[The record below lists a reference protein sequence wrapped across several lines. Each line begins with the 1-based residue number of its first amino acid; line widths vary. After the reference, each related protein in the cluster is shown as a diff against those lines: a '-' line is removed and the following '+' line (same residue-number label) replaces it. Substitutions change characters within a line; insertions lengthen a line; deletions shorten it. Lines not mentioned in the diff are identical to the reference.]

1 MKGGNIKIV
10 RKINHEELKE
20 LVSVYYKN
28 KLALYI
34 RGTFGIGKSQ
44 TITEKAKELAKER
57 KREFIDW
64 NRVSKEKKR
73 EVYENPEKYF
83 VLIDVRL
90 SEYDSSDIKGLPDFI
105 SNGDKKE
112 AREFIEW
119 RSPFFAKLI
128 AKKESD
134 GILFFDE
141 INNSTPLVMM
151 SCYKIILDRV
161 MNDEAVSGN
170 WLIVGAGNLDTD
182 RAFIHTLPAPLQD
195 RFGESEL
202 QVPTIDEWTKNY
214 AIPKRIDG
222 RIIGFLNFEPSNLY
236 KVDFKDNQKFVTPR
250 GWERLNTLIRGV
262 KDYKT
267 MSLVCQTA
275 LGEGTAIKFVAFCKI
290 QEKFKLEEFIKNPE
304 KIEKLTDKETDVR
317 YFLVTALAEKY
328 RDKKVKFDTIIKVS
342 KVFERVKNQEFC
354 ALLWRMCLGYSP
366 ETFKKDFLSCKEN
379 KLIERFG
386 ELIN

>member
-1 MKGGNIKIV
+1 MV
-10 RKINHEELKE
+10 RKINHEELKK
-20 LVSVYYKN
+20 LIGVYYKN
-28 KLALYI
+28 KLALYV

-44 TITEKAKELAKER
+44 TITDEAKKLAKER

-64 NRVSKEKKR
+64 NRVSKENKQK
-73 EVYENPEKYF
+73 VYENPENYF

-128 AKKESD
+128 AKKDSD

-161 MNDEAVSGN
+161 INDEKVSGD
-170 WLIVGAGNLDTD
+170 WLIIGAGNLDTD

-202 QVPTIDEWTKNY
+202 KVPTIDEWTNNY

-222 RIIGFLNFEPSNLY
+222 RIIGFLNFEPSNLH

-250 GWERLNTLIRGV
+250 GWERLNTLIKGV

-267 MSLVCQTA
+267 MSLVSQTA
-275 LGEGTAIKFVAFCKI
+275 LGEGTATKFVAFCKI
-290 QEKFKLEEFIKNPE
+290 QEKFKLDEFIKNPE
-304 KIEKLTDKETDVR
+304 KIEKLTDEETDVK
-317 YFLVTALAEKY
+317 YFLITSLAEKY
-328 RDKKVKFDTIIKVS
+328 RDKKENFNTIIKVS
-342 KVFERVKNQEFC
+342 KVFEKMKNQEFC
-354 ALLWRMCLGYSP
+354 ALLWRMCLGYAGDK
-366 ETFKKDFLSCKEN
+366 FKQDFLKCKEN
-379 KLIERFG
+379 ALIERFG
-386 ELIN
+386 KLIN